1 MQYFP
6 IFVDTVELNVL
17 VVGGGEVATRKVE
30 LLLKTHANITL
41 VSPDI
46 SREIASYVADG
57 KVTYIKQYYDESFL
71 DNVRIVFVATANS
84 ELNASISKRA
94 KELSIMAN
102 VVDSPALCHFITP
115 SIIDRS
121 PMVYAIS
128 SEGKAPVLVRY
139 WRARLESLIPNTL
152 GAIADFSGSKR
163 DIIKK
168 KFIDGGARRRFW
180 ERFFS
185 SSDSGY
191 VEKLEPLF
199 DRLVNTDESEFAE
212 QGELY
217 IIKVCNN
224 PEMLSLAALR
234 HMQQSD
240 MALRDVNVADGVV
253 ELVRR
258 DANLDKL
265 SESDHMQQITAL
277 LKDNQRVCLLTKQP
291 ISVWQQTIEALNNDY
306 IVREFTS
313 AICDQSSCA
322 SNCPNKKKK

>member
-57 KVTYIKQYYDESFL
+57 KLTHIKEYYDERFL
-71 DNVRIVFVATANS
+71 ENVRIIFVATADS
-84 ELNASISKRA
+84 QLNASISKRA
-94 KELSIMAN
+94 KELNIMAN

-115 SIIDRS
+115 SIIDRT

-168 KFIDGGARRRFW
+168 KFTDGGARRRFW

-185 SSDSGY
+185 SSDSDH
-191 VEKLEPLF
+191 VEKLAPLF
-199 DRLVNTDESEFAE
+199 DQLVNTDESEFAD

-217 IIKVCNN
+217 IINVCDNQ
-224 PEMLSLAALR
+224 EMLSLAALR

-240 MALRDVNVADGVV
+240 MALTDLGIADGVV

-265 SESDHMQQITAL
+265 SQSDHMSQIKAL
-277 LKDNQRVCLLTKQP
+277 LEDNQRVSLLTKQP
-291 ISVWQQTIEALNNDY
+291 LAQWKKTIEALNDDY

-313 AICDQSSCA
+313 ATCDQSACA
-322 SNCPNKKKK
+322 SNCPHFQNK

>member
-30 LLLKTHANITL
+30 LLLKTKANITL

-57 KVTYIKQYYDESFL
+57 KVTHIKQYYDDSFL
-71 DNVRIVFVATANS
+71 ENKRVVFVATADSVLNEEIS
-84 ELNASISKRA
+84 HRARELN
-94 KELSIMAN
+94 IMAN
-102 VVDSPALCHFITP
+102 VVDSPSLCHFITP
-115 SIIDRS
+115 SIIDRT

-168 KFIDGGARRRFW
+168 KFTDGGARRRFW

-185 SSDSGY
+185 SSESDN
-191 VEKLEPLF
+191 VDTLAPLF
-199 DRLVNTDESEFAE
+199 DRLVNTDESEFAD

-217 IIKVCNN
+217 IINVCEN

-240 MALRDVNVADGVV
+240 MALTDLDIADGVV

-265 SESDHMQQITAL
+265 SQSDSMSQIKAL
-277 LKDNQRVCLLTKQP
+277 LEDNQRVSLLTKQP
-291 ISVWQQTIEALNNDY
+291 LAAWQKTIEALNDDY

-313 AICDQSSCA
+313 ARCDQNTCA
-322 SNCPNKKKK
+322 ANCPHFKK

>member
-57 KVTYIKQYYDESFL
+57 KVTHIKEYYNECYL
-71 DNVRIVFVATANS
+71 ENMRVVFVATADS
-84 ELNASISKRA
+84 QLNASISKQA
-94 KELSIMAN
+94 KALNIMAN

-115 SIIDRS
+115 SIIDRT

-139 WRARLESLIPNTL
+139 WRARLESLIPKTL

-163 DIIKK
+163 EIIKK
-168 KFIDGGARRRFW
+168 KFTDGGARRRFW

-185 SSDSGY
+185 SSDSDD

-199 DRLVNTDESEFAE
+199 DRLVTTDESEFSD

-217 IIKVCNN
+217 IINVCEN

-240 MALRDVNVADGVV
+240 MALTDGDIAEGVV

-265 SESDHMQQITAL
+265 SQTDSVPQIKTL
-277 LKDNQRVCLLTKQP
+277 LADNQRVCLLTKQP
-291 ISVWQQTIEALNNDY
+291 LSAWQETIEAFNSDY

-313 AICDQSSCA
+313 AICEQSVCA
-322 SNCPNKKKK
+322 AQCPRF